1 MAAKHSSQANE
12 FWPSVGRLGRH
23 LPVLGGLL
31 GLPVLCAGA
40 VSAAHWASEAVFG
53 GGDVTGA
60 LKQAMQMATVAW
72 VKADVWIDQA
82 IAFAFGA

>member
-1 MAAKHSSQANE
+1 MAAKRHLQANE

-40 VSAAHWASEAVFG
+40 ASAAHRVSEAVFG
-53 GGDVTGA
+53 GGDVTVA
-60 LKQAMQMATVAW
+60 LNQALQMAAVAL
-72 VKADVWIDQA
+72 VKADLWIDRA
-82 IAFAFGA
+82 MAFVFGA